1 MKKLILL
8 LTLIAPYSVSA
19 HSGRTN
25 SEGCHSDKKRNEY
38 HCHRRKSQPTS
49 SASNIVKSVP
59 KGLAVSSLV
68 YNRKDWPHWVDAD
81 NDCQDARAE
90 ILIRDSKS
98 PVKFKRNKPC
108 NVSWGEWIDPY
119 TAHTFYKASDIDIDH
134 IVPLSHAHEMGGKYW
149 TREQRREFANDFE
162 NLLAVEDNANQSKGG
177 QPPQEWM
184 PPNKSYH
191 CKYIEK
197 WKHIKNKYAL
207 EESVAEKTF
216 INNEALRNRCSD

>member
-8 LTLIAPYSVSA
+8 LTLITSYSASA

-25 SEGCHSDKKRNEY
+25 SEGCHNDKKRGEY
-38 HCHRRKSQPTS
+38 HCHNSKSQPALS
-49 SASNIVKSVP
+49 SQSIVASVP
-59 KGLAVSSLV
+59 NGITIGSLA

-98 PVKFKRNKPC
+98 EIKFKRNKPC
-108 NVSWGEWIDPY
+108 NVSWGEWLDPY
-119 TAHTFYKASDIDIDH
+119 TAQTFYKASDIDIDH
-134 IVPLSHAHEMGGKYW
+134 IVPLAHAHEMGGKYW
-149 TREQRREFANDFE
+149 TRKQRREFANDFE
-162 NLLAVEDNANQSKGG
+162 NLLAVEDNANQSKGM
-177 QPPQEWM
+177 QPPYEWM

-191 CKYIEK
+191 CEYIRK

-207 EESVAEKTF
+207 KESVTEKAF
-216 INNEALRNRCSD
+216 INNKILRNKCSE